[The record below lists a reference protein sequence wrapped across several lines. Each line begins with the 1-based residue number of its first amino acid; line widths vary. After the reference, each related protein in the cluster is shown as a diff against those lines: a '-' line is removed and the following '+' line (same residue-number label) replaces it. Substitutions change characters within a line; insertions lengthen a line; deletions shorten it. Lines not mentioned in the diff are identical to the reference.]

1 MTPTTSTP
9 MTASTTANWRC
20 GDGVVRTDLA
30 EDDAG
35 LKRDDGDE
43 DETNG
48 CKNDCTPRV
57 CGDGVVG
64 LGEGCDDGNDDPD
77 DDCDGCRPKICGDGI
92 LGLKSSAMT
101 ATRSTRTSAPTNAP
115 RLPAVMGFCVRT
127 STTRGTLSRSV
138 MTATP

>member
-1 MTPTTSTP
+1 M
-9 MTASTTANWRC
+9 
-20 GDGVVRTDLA
+20 VRTDLA

-35 LKRDDGDE
+35 FEACDDGDE

-48 CKNDCTPRV
+48 CKNDCTPQV

-64 LGEGCDDGNDDPD
+64 LGEGFDDGIVDPD
-77 DDCDGCRPKICGDGI
+77 VDCDGCRPKICGDGI
-92 LGLKSSAMT
+92 LGPEELCDDGNEIDT
-101 ATRSTRTSAPTNAP
+101 DECTNQCAPA
-115 RLPAVMGFCVRT
+115 ACGDGFCVRT